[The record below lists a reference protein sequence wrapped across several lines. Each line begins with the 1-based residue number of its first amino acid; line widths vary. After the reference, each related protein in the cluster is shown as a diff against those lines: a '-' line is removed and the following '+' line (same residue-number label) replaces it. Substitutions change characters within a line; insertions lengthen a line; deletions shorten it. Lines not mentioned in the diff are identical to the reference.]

1 MSSTPVT
8 LIPRRLLALVAVVA
22 MIATMFAASAGA
34 QDDRLAPPVVDGGPP
49 LALEPLAD
57 GMTAPVW
64 GTAAPG
70 IDGKLF
76 VADQVGIVWSI
87 DLESSASSVFLDVSD
102 RLVALG
108 VGGPGTFDERGLLG
122 LAFHPDHPTNGLVYT
137 YTSEPAVETA
147 DFSTMPPET
156 APNHQ
161 SVIAEWQVSDPADP
175 EGVVDPASRREILRI
190 DQPQFNHDAGTL
202 VFGPDGFLYVSLG
215 DGGMADDQGVGHVS
229 GGNGQDPTNVLGTIL
244 RIDPL
249 GSNSANGE
257 YGIPGDNPFVGDP
270 EGADEVFA
278 FGFRNPYRISFD
290 SATGTLF
297 AADVGQNDVEE
308 VDVVVSGGNY
318 GWPLKEGSSCF
329 DQNGEDE
336 GFAFASDP
344 CPGTEGL
351 ALIDP
356 VAEYDTDEE
365 GIAVI
370 GGFVYRGSE
379 ISPLRGRYV
388 FGDYFS
394 PNDGRGRLFHLITP
408 NTRRGDIDRSRI
420 RESSV
425 DGLDGTG
432 LFVLGFGQD
441 AVGELYLLTNVTG
454 VPFGET
460 GAVHKITLD
469 D

>member
-1 MSSTPVT
+1 MYSTPFT
-8 LIPRRLLALVAVVA
+8 PIPRRLLALVAVVA
-22 MIATMFAASAGA
+22 MLATTFAASAGA

-70 IDGKLF
+70 IGGKLF
-76 VADQVGIVWSI
+76 VADQVGVAWSV
-87 DLESSASSVFLDVSD
+87 DLESGASSIFLDVRD

-122 LAFHPDHPTNGLVYT
+122 LAFHPDYATNGLVYT
-137 YTSEPAVETA
+137 YTSEPAVEA
-147 DFSTMPPET
+147 PDFSTMPPGT
-156 APNHQ
+156 DPNHQ
-161 SVIAEWQVSDPADP
+161 SVIAEWQVSDSADP
-175 EGVVDPASRREILRI
+175 EAVVDPASRREILRI

-202 VFGPDGFLYVSLG
+202 VFGPDGLLYVSLG
-215 DGGMADDQGVGHVS
+215 DGGMADDQGVGHVA

-249 GSNSANGE
+249 GNNSANGA

-270 EGADEVFA
+270 AGADEVFA

-290 SATGTLF
+290 SAIGTLF

-308 VDVVVSGGNY
+308 VNVVVSGGNY

-329 DQNGEDE
+329 DQNGEGE
-336 GFAFASDP
+336 GFAFVAEP
-344 CPGTEGL
+344 CPGEEGL
-351 ALIDP
+351 DLIDP
-356 VAEYDTDEE
+356 IAEYDTDEE
-365 GIAVI
+365 GVAVI

-394 PNDGRGRLFHLITP
+394 PTDGRGRLFHLITP
-408 NTRRGDIDRSRI
+408 NKRRGDIDRSRI
-420 RESSV
+420 RESSI
-425 DGLDGTG
+425 DGLDGTA

-441 AVGELYLLTNVTG
+441 AAGELYLLTNATG

>member
-1 MSSTPVT
+1 MYSTPFT
-8 LIPRRLLALVAVVA
+8 PIPRRLLALVAVVA
-22 MIATMFAASAGA
+22 MLATTFAAAAGA
-34 QDDRLAPPVVDGGPP
+34 QEERLAPPVVDGGPP

-70 IDGKLF
+70 INGKLF
-76 VADQVGIVWSI
+76 VADQVGIAWSV
-87 DLESSASSVFLDVSD
+87 DLQSGASSIFLDVRD

-122 LAFHPDHPTNGLVYT
+122 LAFHPDYATNGLVYT
-137 YTSEPAVETA
+137 YTSEPAVEA
-147 DFSTMPPET
+147 PDFSTMPPGTE
-156 APNHQ
+156 PNHQ
-161 SVIAEWQVSDPADP
+161 SVIAEWQVFDSGDP
-175 EGVVDPASRREILRI
+175 EAVVDPASRREILRI

-215 DGGMADDQGVGHVS
+215 DGGMADDQGVGHVT

-244 RIDPL
+244 RIDAL
-249 GSNSANGE
+249 GNNSANGA

-270 EGADEVFA
+270 AGADEVFA

-297 AADVGQNDVEE
+297 AADVGQNDIEE
-308 VDVVVSGGNY
+308 IDVVVSGGNY

-329 DQNGEDE
+329 DQNGADE
-336 GFAFASDP
+336 GFAFVADP

-351 ALIDP
+351 GLIDP
-356 VAEYDTDEE
+356 IAEYDTDEE

-370 GGFVYRGSE
+370 GGFVYRGSQ
-379 ISPLRGRYV
+379 IAPLRGRYV

-408 NTRRGDIDRSRI
+408 NVRRGDIDRSRI
-420 RESSV
+420 RESSI

-441 AVGELYLLTNVTG
+441 AGGELYLLTNATG
-454 VPFGET
+454 VPFGQT

-469 D
+469 N